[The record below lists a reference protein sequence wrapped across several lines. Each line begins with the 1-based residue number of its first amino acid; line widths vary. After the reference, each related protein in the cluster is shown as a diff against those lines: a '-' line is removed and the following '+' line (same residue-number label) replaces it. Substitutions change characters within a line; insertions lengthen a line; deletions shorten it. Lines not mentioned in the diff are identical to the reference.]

1 MKKKYLVFDSVTE
14 GEIRVEIDHSF
25 ENIDR
30 ILKQMVEFWANTSE
44 DLEREG
50 GNYLKCWL
58 KILLDEILNNGI
70 GDSLE
75 KQLEYFEEVEGFYP
89 LDGTYG
95 IRLLQISSPIFDKEN
110 YNIIE
115 LK

>member
-1 MKKKYLVFDSVTE
+1 MKKKYLVIDEVTE

-25 ENIDR
+25 ENIDVN
-30 ILKQMVEFWANTSE
+30 INNMVQFWANTVE
-44 DLEREG
+44 DLERENG
-50 GNYLKCWL
+50 DYLKCWL
-58 KILLDEILNNGI
+58 KILLDEILHNGV
-70 GDSLE
+70 GDSLQR
-75 KQLEYFEEVEGFYP
+75 QLEYFQDCEGFYP

-95 IRLLQISSPIFDKEN
+95 IRLLQIYSPIFDKEN

>member
-1 MKKKYLVFDSVTE
+1 MKKKYLVIDSLTD

-25 ENIDR
+25 ENIDVN
-30 ILKQMVEFWANTSE
+30 IKNMVEFWANTVE
-44 DLEREG
+44 DLERENG
-50 GNYLKCWL
+50 DYTKCWL

-70 GDSLE
+70 GDNLQR
-75 KQLEYFEEVEGFYP
+75 QLEYFQDCEGFYP
-89 LDGTYG
+89 LDGKYG
-95 IRLLQISSPIFDKEN
+95 ITLFDVSNPIFDKEN